1 MPLIAKSHPIR
12 PPSAPVLIECL
23 EGRTLLNAT
32 LTSAIAPVSG
42 SPGSSTMINL
52 SSHFSDPNVTGTAVE
67 MQTPQG
73 NIPLAL
79 TDSRTPKTVANF
91 LQYITTGEYNGVIV
105 HRSAPGFVI
114 QGGGYPPNGVHINQ
128 FAPVQGEPGI
138 SNTTGTIAMALSSGP
153 NSGTSEWFINLT
165 NNNGTGSTPNLDNS
179 SDGGPFTVFG
189 KVIYNGMS
197 VVNAIAALP
206 VINDTQT
213 TSPAPNAFSSLPV
226 VNYSG
231 PNPASSVS
239 PANMV
244 VTNTVAV
251 PALTF
256 QASSDNPSLVSP
268 SVSGGNLTLTFGSGI
283 GTAHITV
290 TSTDLGGNVATTTFA
305 VGVGITQVNV
315 GKGTATKLVRFTDAD
330 GTVSQL
336 SVNGPGVVTVS
347 LTGSG
352 LTQTTKHGITTV
364 TGAAQGVSI
373 STTGTT
379 GASTLNIT
387 GHGGN
392 GVVNIAGLTTDG
404 SLRAVNGPNTA
415 LTGADTINGSIGAL
429 TLDSLTGST
438 FTASSI
444 GRLVVRGAIGSST
457 IRVSGNIASITAGS
471 IINSKIYAG
480 VGTLAALQNLPAS
493 LSDFAA
499 AAAISSVKVG
509 RGGFANADI
518 AAQTLGNLSLGTI
531 QTSNGGTAFGVAGH
545 SLRSLTGIAGG
556 KHLRLQRIAT
566 QADVTS
572 QLAKEGVALQDMV
585 IRIV

>member
-1 MPLIAKSHPIR
+1 MPPIAKSHPVR
-12 PPSAPVLIECL
+12 RPSAPVLIECL

-42 SPGSSTMINL
+42 SAGSSTMINL
-52 SSHFSDPNVTGTAVE
+52 NSHFSDPNVTGTPVLI
-67 MQTPQG
+67 QTTQG
-73 NIPLAL
+73 NIPITLF
-79 TDSRTPKTVANF
+79 DSQVGTTVQNF
-91 LQYITTGEYNGVIV
+91 LHYVNSGEYNGTFIHRVVTVAGGGIGIV
-105 HRSAPGFVI
+105 
-114 QGGGYPPNGVHINQ
+114 QGGGYTPDENHIATTTAIPLQYQIPN
-128 FAPVQGEPGI
+128 
-138 SNTTGTIAMALSSGP
+138 STGTIAMARTSVP
-153 NSGTSEWFINLT
+153 NSATSEWFFNAA
-165 NNNGTGSTPNLDNS
+165 DNS
-179 SDGGPFTVFG
+179 QTLGQSNGGGYAVFG
-189 KVIYNGMS
+189 KALYGGLQAVQNIY
-197 VVNAIAALP
+197 
-206 VINDTQT
+206 
-213 TSPAPNAFSSLPV
+213 SLPLTAYPPTFASSV
-226 VNYSG
+226 PVMNYSG
-231 PNPASSVS
+231 GTVMTSNLVIVNSVS
-239 PANMV
+239 V
-244 VTNTVAV
+244 V

-336 SVNGPGVVTVS
+336 SVNGPGVATLS

-352 LTQTTKHGITTV
+352 LTQSTKHGITTV

-373 STTGTT
+373 STAGTT

-392 GVVNIAGLTTDG
+392 GVVNVAGLTTDG
-404 SLRAVNGPNTA
+404 SLRAINGPNTA
-415 LTGADTINGSIGAL
+415 LTGTDTINGSIGAL
-429 TLDSLTGST
+429 TLDSLIGGT
-438 FTASSI
+438 FSASGI
-444 GRLVVRGAIGSST
+444 GRLVVRGAIDSST

-471 IINSKIYAG
+471 ITNSKIYAG
-480 VGTLAALQNLPAS
+480 VGTLPAGQNLPAS

-531 QTSNGGTAFGVAGH
+531 QTSNSGAALGVAGH
-545 SLRSLTGIAGG
+545 SLRSLTGVAAG

-572 QLAKEGVALQDMV
+572 QLTKEGVALQDMV
-585 IRIV
+585 IRTV